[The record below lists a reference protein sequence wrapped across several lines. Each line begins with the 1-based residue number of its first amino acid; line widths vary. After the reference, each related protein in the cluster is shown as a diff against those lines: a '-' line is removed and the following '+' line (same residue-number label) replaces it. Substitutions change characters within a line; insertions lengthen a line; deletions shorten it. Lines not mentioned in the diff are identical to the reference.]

1 MRSKVVGARL
11 QVAMPASPGVAPEAT
26 RERVSA
32 LMDGESPPGGADDDA
47 AWEALLHDPQ
57 ARAAWLEYH
66 RIGDWMRSARNH
78 VEFDEQAFM
87 ERLSARLRDEP
98 VQFAPTT
105 RAVRGAARW
114 LRQLPR
120 AGALGASLA
129 AAIALMVMGDV
140 NMQRETPR
148 VRLAATAPD
157 VMASH
162 KLAADESE
170 PGELGRTGSLA
181 WVSLRIRPPGPRS
194 QALGTAPGPTQLH
207 ALLSALRYVQPLP
220 LLGPPRDNPLR

>member
-1 MRSKVVGARL
+1 MRSKVDGPRL
-11 QVAMPASPGVAPEAT
+11 QGAMSAAPGLAPEAT

-32 LMDGESPPGGADDDA
+32 LMDGESPPGGADA
-47 AWEALLHDPQ
+47 TAWEALLHDPQ

-66 RIGDWMRSARNH
+66 RIGDWMRSAQNH
-78 VEFDEQAFM
+78 VEFDEQAFVD
-87 ERLSARLRDEP
+87 RVGARLRDEP
-98 VQFAPTT
+98 VRFAPTPP
-105 RAVRGAARW
+105 AVRGAAHWSR
-114 LRQLPR
+114 RLPR

-140 NMQRETPR
+140 GMQRPVPR
-148 VRLAATAPD
+148 VRLAATVPD

-162 KLAADESE
+162 RLPAAEWE

-181 WVSLRIRPPGPRS
+181 WVSLRLRPPGPRS

-207 ALLSALRYVQPLP
+207 ALLSALRYVEPLP
-220 LLGPPRDNPLR
+220 ALGPPRGNPLR